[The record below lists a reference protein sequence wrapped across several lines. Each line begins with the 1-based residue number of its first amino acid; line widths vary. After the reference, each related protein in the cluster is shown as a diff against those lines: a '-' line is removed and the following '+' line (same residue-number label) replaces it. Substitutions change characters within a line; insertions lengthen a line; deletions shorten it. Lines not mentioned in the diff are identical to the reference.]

1 MYLEI
6 RYYKRFDPDLI
17 ALIQNGVDLTSQ
29 LPAIIKAYAHGET
42 YHFYVPS
49 SFCKTVDLN
58 EQKQIHNRVTIT
70 DEKSIQ
76 LLSKVREGYRNTF
89 CKILLREALL
99 HQNLS
104 AFFLD
109 QEIIQKECA
118 RVQNM
123 DTDTE

>member
-6 RYYKRFDPDLI
+6 RYYKRFDLDLI

-58 EQKQIHNRVTIT
+58 EQKQIHNDDCGDYDIKNTRIVHN
-70 DEKSIQ
+70 KNNSYRSIFYPFPVHISHSD
-76 LLSKVREGYRNTF
+76 LLSFVHHLTF
-89 CKILLREALL
+89 
-99 HQNLS
+99 
-104 AFFLD
+104 
-109 QEIIQKECA
+109 
-118 RVQNM
+118 
-123 DTDTE
+123 